1 MGWPIWGWFPAE
13 GRHFLL
19 LQNIQPQYGAHL
31 AFCSMGNEVFFP
43 GVNGWSV
50 NCPHATVWCW
60 SCQWVKLYHFFPC
73 VPSWHAQRQLTL
85 VTSHLQRTLIS
96 LCFLYSNLRQCI
108 QNDHV
113 CTSAQSVEILMCFS
127 SNITGCILINFR
139 MNVVPLVATTNWC
152 SLILY
157 FGKSSVAVTWIY
169 GVGATLP
176 QLQNV
181 VTVKKWQ
188 Q

>member
-43 GVNGWSV
+43 WDK
-50 NCPHATVWCW
+50 CPHATVWCW

-96 LCFLYSNLRQCI
+96 LCFLYWNLRQCI
-108 QNDHV
+108 QERSRVYISPV
-113 CTSAQSVEILMCFS
+113 CWDIDVLQLKHHWLHFDKFS
-127 SNITGCILINFR
+127 YECSTIGSHHEWVLIKF
-139 MNVVPLVATTNWC
+139 VLW
-152 SLILY
+152 
-157 FGKSSVAVTWIY
+157 
-169 GVGATLP
+169 
-176 QLQNV
+176 
-181 VTVKKWQ
+181 
-188 Q
+188 